1 MPKPEFTSPS
11 PATIDRFS
19 PTLANQLLGCGLSAG
34 FRLDPAFSEWRRP
47 SEYSA
52 IGSAAHAVT
61 EAAFIRR
68 DWPDDPSELRRSLEK
83 VWDEK
88 IGVEERKLKT
98 TWKPATPP
106 ARADWPGF
114 FLTRSRTIRRCERLI
129 GARRKDGQPGKGKA
143 QVEAELSDPE
153 TGLWGRADRIERK
166 GGQTRVVDLK
176 TGLRQG
182 EPTEEQTRQLMLY
195 AVLCHR
201 VFGDWP
207 GEIVIEDASGA
218 QMAMSLDPADAEA
231 ALADVLSAVN
241 AFNHLVN
248 AKEDL
253 KKLAK
258 PDLEQCRWCE
268 FRVVCSPYWQHLRE
282 GWEHRAVL
290 GEITGAGDADQGSY
304 VEVSIISPTDLAG
317 ESLNLAGLVAT
328 PLDGDRWVAATDFSG
343 QMAAG
348 SVRSRWSSRVRAWI

>member
-1 MPKPEFTSPS
+1 MPKPEFPSPS

-83 VWDEK
+83 VWDDK

-98 TWKPATPP
+98 AWNPATPP

-129 GARRKDGQPGKGKA
+129 GARGDHEQHGTGRT

-153 TGLWGRADRIERK
+153 TGLWGRADRIERR

-201 VFGDWP
+201 VFEDWP
-207 GEIVIEDASGA
+207 TEVVIESASGA
-218 QMAMSLDPADAEA
+218 QRTMSLDPADAEA
-231 ALADVLSAVN
+231 TLEDVISAVN

-248 AKEDL
+248 AEEDL
-253 KKLAK
+253 QALAK
-258 PDLEQCRWCE
+258 PSPEQCRWCE
-268 FRVVCSPYWQHLRE
+268 FRVVCGPYWHHLHE

-290 GEITGAGDADQGSY
+290 GEITGAGEVDQGGY

-317 ESLNLAGLVAT
+317 ESLNLASLAVL
-328 PLDGDRWVAATDFSG
+328 PLEGDRWAAATDFSG
-343 QMAAG
+343 QVAAG
-348 SVRSRWSSRVRAWI
+348 SVRGRWSSRVRTWH